1 MEELI
6 NIASFCNNILVKYG
20 QIVRDCSSI
29 YIKEDDSIEFRMNYR
44 YQNDESNKTF
54 QFIIQNYNFTITD
67 TEVLVNKSV
76 INSINKEIEAR
87 LDKQHAN
94 I

>member
-1 MEELI
+1 MDELI

-20 QIVRDCSSI
+20 QVVHVCNSI
-29 YIKEDDSIEFRMNYR
+29 YIKEDKEIMFQIRYR
-44 YQNDESNKTF
+44 FKDNESFQTY

-76 INSINKEIEAR
+76 INTLNKEIESR
-87 LDKQHAN
+87 LNRQHVD